1 MIRYAAD
8 RVLQSLVVLG
18 LMSFVIYALIGLMP
32 GDPIDLMLSA
42 NPRLSQSDAERLR
55 ALHGLDRPLLERY
68 ANWAQAALA
77 GDLGYSRAFGRPV
90 VEVLGPRLV
99 NTAALMIAA
108 MALALAVG
116 LPAGIYAAARPGSLA
131 DGAVNLAC
139 FASVSVPTFWL
150 ALMLII
156 LFAVTLGWL
165 PASGLSTPSDSGLI
179 DRARHLV
186 LPVTTLAIVEA
197 GAYARYMRAAMR
209 EALRQDYVRTARAK
223 GAGEARVVLGHALRN
238 AMIPV
243 ATVMALGFGTL
254 FSGALVTETMFAYP
268 GMGKLIFD
276 AIMGNDFNLALM
288 GLLFA
293 TLMTLTANFAADL
306 AYGALDPRISLGHDG
321 PERAQPR

>member
-8 RVLQSLVVLG
+8 RVFQSLVVLG

-42 NPRLSQSDAERLR
+42 NPRLSQSDADRLR

-90 VEVLGPRLV
+90 VEVLAPRLA
-99 NTAALMIAA
+99 NTAWLMIAA
-108 MALALAVG
+108 LALALAVG

-131 DGAVNLAC
+131 DGAINLAS

-156 LFAVTLGWL
+156 VFAVTLGWL
-165 PASGLSTPSDSGLI
+165 PAGGLSSPSDSGLI

-186 LPVTTLAIVEA
+186 LPVSTLAIVEA
-197 GAYARYMRAAMR
+197 GTYARYMRAAMR

-293 TLMTLTANFAADL
+293 TLMTLAANFAADL
-306 AYGALDPRISLGHDG
+306 AYGALDPRISLKEGG
-321 PERAQPR
+321 PERARAR